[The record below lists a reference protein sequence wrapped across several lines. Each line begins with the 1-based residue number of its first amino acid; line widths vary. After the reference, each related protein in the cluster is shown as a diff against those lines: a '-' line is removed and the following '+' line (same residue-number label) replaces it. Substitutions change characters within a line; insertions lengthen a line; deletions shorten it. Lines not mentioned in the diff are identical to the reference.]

1 MICGVLKLI
10 TTYRLQRFFGAG
22 IIAGINIA
30 TFYYYNLPA
39 TGKNMK
45 QDKLTESAIKEAK
58 PGAKQF
64 KLSDGGGLYLLV
76 HSNGSKYWRFDFRF
90 EGKQKSSSLGVWPE
104 VSLVEARSRRNEAKL
119 KIREGIN
126 PIQEKK
132 KKSAQQHEQV
142 WKKENSEERSGP
154 ELQQVDQ
161 KLGQKQTPQSTGKPT
176 RDAVNLL
183 KSNIYP
189 ELGEKPVS
197 EINKQDVTAILKNV
211 YGSRKEVIQIIWNI
225 YPNYPVVQL
234 AVLFIL
240 LFVTID
246 FLPALVTT
254 SLYFIITVCVT
265 VGRDL
270 WIENKQQY

>member
-1 MICGVLKLI
+1 LICGVLKLI
-10 TTYRLQRFFGAG
+10 TTYRLQRFFDAG
-22 IIAGINIA
+22 KIAGIYIA

-104 VSLVEARSRRNEAKL
+104 VSLMEARSRRNEAKL

-142 WKKENSEERSGP
+142 WRKENYEERSGP

-197 EINKQDVTAILKNV
+197 EINRQDMTAILKNV
-211 YGSRKEVIQIIWNI
+211 YSSRKEVIQIIWNI

-246 FLPALVTT
+246 FLPALATT

>member
-1 MICGVLKLI
+1 M
-10 TTYRLQRFFGAG
+10 
-22 IIAGINIA
+22 
-30 TFYYYNLPA
+30 
-39 TGKNMK
+39 
-45 QDKLTESAIKEAK
+45 
-58 PGAKQF
+58 
-64 KLSDGGGLYLLV
+64 
-76 HSNGSKYWRFDFRF
+76 
-90 EGKQKSSSLGVWPE
+90 KSS
-104 VSLVEARSRRNEAKL
+104 
-119 KIREGIN
+119 
-126 PIQEKK
+126 
-132 KKSAQQHEQV
+132 QQRQQV

-161 KLGQKQTPQSTGKPT
+161 NPGQEKIPQSVGKPP

-211 YGSRKEVIQIIWNI
+211 YSSRKEVIQIIWNI

-270 WIENKQQY
+270 WIDNKQQY

>member
-1 MICGVLKLI
+1 MEGRSK
-10 TTYRLQRFFGAG
+10 R
-22 IIAGINIA
+22 NE
-30 TFYYYNLPA
+30 
-39 TGKNMK
+39 
-45 QDKLTESAIKEAK
+45 DKL
-58 PGAKQF
+58 
-64 KLSDGGGLYLLV
+64 
-76 HSNGSKYWRFDFRF
+76 
-90 EGKQKSSSLGVWPE
+90 KS
-104 VSLVEARSRRNEAKL
+104 
-119 KIREGIN
+119 REGIN
-126 PIQEKK
+126 PNQEKK
-132 KKSAQQHEQV
+132 KKSAKQHELV

-154 ELQQVDQ
+154 ELQPVDQ

>member
-1 MICGVLKLI
+1 
-10 TTYRLQRFFGAG
+10 
-22 IIAGINIA
+22 
-30 TFYYYNLPA
+30 
-39 TGKNMK
+39 MK

-161 KLGQKQTPQSTGKPT
+161 KLGRNKLLNRQENRPGMQSICL
-176 RDAVNLL
+176 NL
-183 KSNIYP
+183 I
-189 ELGEKPVS
+189 
-197 EINKQDVTAILKNV
+197 
-211 YGSRKEVIQIIWNI
+211 
-225 YPNYPVVQL
+225 
-234 AVLFIL
+234 FIL
-240 LFVTID
+240 NLEKSLFRRSTN
-246 FLPALVTT
+246 
-254 SLYFIITVCVT
+254 
-265 VGRDL
+265 RM
-270 WIENKQQY
+270 

>member
-1 MICGVLKLI
+1 
-10 TTYRLQRFFGAG
+10 
-22 IIAGINIA
+22 
-30 TFYYYNLPA
+30 
-39 TGKNMK
+39 MK
-45 QDKLTESAIKEAK
+45 IK
-58 PGAKQF
+58 
-64 KLSDGGGLYLLV
+64 
-76 HSNGSKYWRFDFRF
+76 
-90 EGKQKSSSLGVWPE
+90 
-104 VSLVEARSRRNEAKL
+104 
-119 KIREGIN
+119 EGIN

-142 WKKENSEERSGP
+142 WKKENYEGRRAT
-154 ELQQVDQ
+154 ELQRVNQ
-161 KLGQKQTPQSTGKPT
+161 KIGQKQTLQSTGKPT
-176 RDAVNLL
+176 QDAVNLL

-197 EINKQDVTAILKNV
+197 EINKQDLTAILKNV
-211 YGSRKEVIQIIWNI
+211 YDSRKEVIQIIWDI

-234 AVLFIL
+234 TVLFIL

>member
-1 MICGVLKLI
+1 M
-10 TTYRLQRFFGAG
+10 QRFFVAG
-22 IIAGINIA
+22 KITGINIA

-154 ELQQVDQ
+154 ELQQVVQ
-161 KLGQKQTPQSTGKPT
+161 KPAQKQTPQSTGKPT

>member
-1 MICGVLKLI
+1 LICGVLKLI

-22 IIAGINIA
+22 KIAGINIA

-45 QDKLTESAIKEAK
+45 QDKLTESAIKKAK

-104 VSLVEARSRRNEAKL
+104 VSLMEARSRRNEAKL

-132 KKSAQQHEQV
+132 KKSVQQHEQV
-142 WKKENSEERSGP
+142 WRKENSEERSGP

-161 KLGQKQTPQSTGKPT
+161 KPGQKQTPQSTGKPT

-189 ELGEKPVS
+189 VLGEKPVS

-211 YGSRKEVIQIIWNI
+211 YSSRKEVIQIIWNI

-246 FLPALVTT
+246 FFPALVTT

-270 WIENKQQY
+270 WIENKQQH

>member
-1 MICGVLKLI
+1 
-10 TTYRLQRFFGAG
+10 
-22 IIAGINIA
+22 
-30 TFYYYNLPA
+30 
-39 TGKNMK
+39 MK

-142 WKKENSEERSGP
+142 LEKENSEERIGP

-197 EINKQDVTAILKNV
+197 EINRQDMTAILKNV
-211 YGSRKEVIQIIWNI
+211 YSSRKEVIQIIWNI

>member
-1 MICGVLKLI
+1 V
-10 TTYRLQRFFGAG
+10 
-22 IIAGINIA
+22 
-30 TFYYYNLPA
+30 
-39 TGKNMK
+39 
-45 QDKLTESAIKEAK
+45 
-58 PGAKQF
+58 
-64 KLSDGGGLYLLV
+64 
-76 HSNGSKYWRFDFRF
+76 
-90 EGKQKSSSLGVWPE
+90 
-104 VSLVEARSRRNEAKL
+104 
-119 KIREGIN
+119 
-126 PIQEKK
+126 
-132 KKSAQQHEQV
+132 QQHKQV

-154 ELQQVDQ
+154 KLQQVDQ
-161 KLGQKQTPQSTGKPT
+161 KPGQKNTSQLTGKPT

-240 LFVTID
+240 LFMTID

-254 SLYFIITVCVT
+254 SLYFIITVCVS

>member
-1 MICGVLKLI
+1 M
-10 TTYRLQRFFGAG
+10 FFGAG
-22 IIAGINIA
+22 KITGINIA

-161 KLGQKQTPQSTGKPT
+161 KSGQKQTPQSTGKPT

>member
-1 MICGVLKLI
+1 M
-10 TTYRLQRFFGAG
+10 
-22 IIAGINIA
+22 
-30 TFYYYNLPA
+30 
-39 TGKNMK
+39 
-45 QDKLTESAIKEAK
+45 
-58 PGAKQF
+58 
-64 KLSDGGGLYLLV
+64 
-76 HSNGSKYWRFDFRF
+76 
-90 EGKQKSSSLGVWPE
+90 
-104 VSLVEARSRRNEAKL
+104 
-119 KIREGIN
+119 KIREGIK

-142 WKKENSEERSGP
+142 WKKGNYEGRNTS
-154 ELQQVDQ
+154 ELQQVNQ
-161 KLGQKQTPQSTGKPT
+161 KLGQKQTTQSTGKPT

-197 EINKQDVTAILKNV
+197 EINKQDLTAILKNV
-211 YGSRKEVIQIIWNI
+211 YDCRKEVIQIVWDI

-234 AVLFIL
+234 TVLFIL

-246 FLPALVTT
+246 FLPALFTT

-270 WIENKQQY
+270 WIENKQQ